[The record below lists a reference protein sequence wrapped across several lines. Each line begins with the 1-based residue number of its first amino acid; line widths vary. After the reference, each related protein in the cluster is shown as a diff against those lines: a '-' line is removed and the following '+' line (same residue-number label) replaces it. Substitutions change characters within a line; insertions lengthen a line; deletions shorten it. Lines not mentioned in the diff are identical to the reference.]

1 MDKSLID
8 FALRYIEKRGASY
21 VEAKLESHETNEL
34 FLKNSI
40 PEAISFLTTQG
51 LGIRYIA
58 DGTLGFI
65 STNCPEKNRLKTIID
80 KSLNLTKRS
89 SKYREGIKL
98 SEEKIRKKSYKI
110 KQKINLRDIS
120 PEEKLK
126 ELVEADKAIL
136 STKVKTPGR
145 YISLTDKLVKKY
157 LITSDGTKIQSEIP
171 YVNLHYFLTIT
182 EKNKSSQRQWQYG
195 NTAGWEAVKKWNIP
209 KILKDEALVMKNN
222 LTKGKVPPK
231 GVLDV
236 IVGPQISGIMVHESV
251 GHPYEADRIFGREA
265 AQAGE
270 SFITEDM
277 IGKRIGSEIITV
289 IDDPTVESSFGFYL
303 YDDEGVEARKK
314 ILIKKGIINEFLHN
328 RETAYKMGIKSN
340 ASARAENYSKEAIV
354 RMSNSLLAPGDY
366 TEEELIE
373 DIKLGIFMK
382 NFTEWNIDDKRFQ
395 QKYVGLDAYLIKNGK
410 IMHPIIKPTLEI
422 TTPYLWNSI
431 DAIGKNF
438 EGHAAFCGKGEP
450 MQAIPVWCGGA
461 SARLRNIRL
470 N

>member
-1 MDKSLID
+1 M
-8 FALRYIEKRGASY
+8 
-21 VEAKLESHETNEL
+21 
-34 FLKNSI
+34 
-40 PEAISFLTTQG
+40 
-51 LGIRYIA
+51 
-58 DGTLGFI
+58 GFI

-98 SEEKIRKKSYKI
+98 SEEKIHKKSYKI

-270 SFITEDM
+270 SFITGDM
-277 IGKRIGSEIITV
+277 IGKRIGSEILTV

-450 MQAIPVWCGGA
+450 MQAVPVWCGGA